1 MLFIEDMIKED
12 VGNYFF
18 IFLVL
23 GLLISGR
30 VFVYS
35 ECNFYSFICI
45 LLSEV
50 GNFNE

>member
-18 IFLVL
+18 IIFVF
-23 GLLISGR
+23 GFFISGN

-35 ECNFYSFICI
+35 EFYIVLC
-45 LLSEV
+45 
-50 GNFNE
+50 